1 MLETVKTLCALS
13 GASGYEDDVRN
24 YVLER
29 VMPHADKI
37 TTDSMGNLIVSKKGK
52 VQGSRKVML
61 CAHMDEVGL
70 IITGIDDDGYLH
82 FDYLGGIDRR
92 VIIGKRVY
100 IGKNR
105 TLGVVG
111 IKAYHLVDKDEEK
124 TVPKREDMY
133 IDIGAKNREDAK
145 SLVSLGDPVVFEDG
159 IEEFGDGFIK
169 AKALDD
175 RVGCAALIE
184 LIESELPCDC
194 IFVFTVQEEVG
205 TRGAKVAANTVM
217 PDCAIV
223 LEGTTA
229 ADLPEVPEG
238 KRICRLG
245 HGLVI
250 PFMDKGT
257 IYSRSLYKTIT
268 ELADKNEIK
277 WQTKTMIAGGTDASA
292 VQRSGI
298 GVDTIAISAPLRNIH
313 SPSSVAKISDFE
325 EMPRLATLLLGK
337 LAAE

>member
-13 GASGYEDDVRN
+13 GASGNEDDVRD
-24 YVLER
+24 YILER
-29 VMPHADKI
+29 IMPFSDKI
-37 TTDSMGNLIVSKKGK
+37 TTDAMGNLIVSKKGK

-70 IITGIDDDGYLH
+70 IITGIDDEGYLR

-92 VIIGKRVY
+92 VIIGKRVH

-111 IKAYHLVDKDEEK
+111 IKAYHLVGKEEEK

-133 IDIGAKNREDAK
+133 IDIGAKDSDEAK
-145 SLVSLGDPVVFEDG
+145 KLVSLGDPAVFEDG

-184 LIESELPCDC
+184 LIESDLPCDC
-194 IFVFTVQEEVG
+194 TFVFTVQEEVG

-238 KRICRLG
+238 KRICHLG
-245 HGLVI
+245 HGLVV

-257 IYSRSLYKTIT
+257 IYSRNLYKIVTQ
-268 ELADKNEIK
+268 LADNNEIM
-277 WQTKTMIAGGTDASA
+277 WQTKTMIAGGTDASV

-313 SPSSVAKISDFE
+313 SPSSIAKISDFE
-325 EMPRLATLLLGK
+325 NMPRLTTLLLEK